1 MDKLWQFLGECCGC
15 VCCCCCPLWN
25 NHVAR
30 SKHPLFFF
38 SVHTRLQAFG
48 LSMMTDFLIITP
60 MAIYG
65 RVVVLP
71 RIVSYTVFQGD
82 PDIQSLSST
91 PLMSGVVGSLGPT
104 GQAAYALGL
113 ASVAA
118 VGATGFAARKWLKKA
133 KDKERRTRIKAKV
146 RYVQDADDPYKVTAV
161 LEKKH
166 SKYAIPQIHP
176 NNKNNVNPKELEQ
189 AILSRNS
196 RMNDAKKKGRQTIQM
211 QDQLAVQ
218 KVDLMTDD
226 VIMNSIMEMLLHNFV
241 SPEVNNNILNAIDQQ
256 QLKQRQLSSHTM
268 NMSKEEYKLMHEVAA
283 AMPGGDHGIL
293 NMVLEM
299 LTERKRSVIVVCL
312 LCLCCFATCQFHFLR
327 MIACFLCLINFF

>member
-299 LTERKRSVIVVCL
+299 LTERKRSVIVVGLFVVFL
-312 LCLCCFATCQFHFLR
+312 LFCNLSIPFLTDD
-327 MIACFLCLINFF
+327 CVFFYF